1 MDFAA
6 IEYLQGIP
14 VWEPAIVSG
23 KKVNQIIN
31 LTIKFTPEEKDQDG

>member
-6 IEYLQGIP
+6 IECLQGMP

-23 KKVNQIIN
+23 KKMNQTIT
-31 LTIKFTPEEKDQDG
+31 LTIKFAPEEKDQD